1 MTAEFKDYFSSQA
14 DRYAA
19 IRPDYP
25 LALIHFVSGLP
36 ARHDLAW
43 DCATG
48 SGQAAVPL
56 AAHFARVVAT
66 DASENQIAH
75 ARAQLNVEYRVASA
89 ESSGLA
95 GASVDLVTVAQALH
109 WLDRDRFYA
118 EVRRVLA
125 PGGAIAVWSYGDPT
139 IDDDPVL
146 DAALQRFNHETVGSY
161 WPTGR
166 GDVGE
171 GYLRYPFP
179 FEEVT
184 APRFRIEREW
194 TLAELGRYARS
205 WSATVRYVSM
215 QDSDPVVGFE
225 TELAAIWG
233 DPETRHSVRWQ
244 ITLRA
249 GH

>member
-1 MTAEFKDYFSSQA
+1 MPSQYKDYFSSQA
-14 DRYAA
+14 ERYAD

-25 LALIHFVSGLP
+25 SALIDFVAGLVR
-36 ARHDLAW
+36 RHRLAW

-48 SGQAAVPL
+48 SGQAAIPL

-66 DASENQIAH
+66 DASENQVAH
-75 ARAQLNVEYRVASA
+75 ARAHPRVEYVVATA
-89 ESSGLA
+89 ESSGLTS
-95 GASVDLVTVAQALH
+95 GSVDLVTIAQALH

-118 EVRRVLA
+118 EVRRVLV
-125 PGGAIAVWSYGDPT
+125 PGGALAVWTYGDPS
-139 IDDDPVL
+139 IEDDPAV
-146 DAALQRFNHETVGSY
+146 DAALQRFNHETLGSY

-171 GYLRYPFP
+171 GYLRYEFP
-179 FEEVT
+179 FVEVPT
-184 APRFRIEREW
+184 PRFRIEREW
-194 TLAELGRYARS
+194 TLSDLARYARS
-205 WSATVRYVSM
+205 WSSTVRYVSKHGT
-215 QDSDPVVGFE
+215 DPVVGFE